1 MLTLL
6 TNIPL
11 KKRGNLYILQVL
23 KRGKLAKNH
32 NRKVFSNENIIKTSE
47 QFIFANIK
55 INF

>member
-32 NRKVFSNENIIKTSE
+32 NRKAFSNENIIKTSE